1 MSAPL
6 IPQEIYLLERYSSL
20 EYYGELRDYF
30 AACVK
35 AAEDALEEFM
45 RHLPADY
52 RAQPLHMQPD
62 IVWGERVIPNMQ
74 WALKGLI
81 DGYIDLSHGDWDAL
95 GMAGNVTT
103 TFVSIS
109 RDYSSDW
116 MPEPFERR
124 FDQAWSEASVR
135 ASNINITSM
144 SQWTA
149 GDLSFEFHEDDRG
162 PLLAPP
168 SWPVYRLNPQV
179 RVKTDERVPRN
190 GIYLPDLEGA
200 CAQVQIEGYTATQAS
215 VRQPPKDPRYTGNSR
230 LKFDTT
236 WTLVE
241 RIADSGGGI
250 PGATDPDAAGIRLRC
265 AAGEACPR
273 TGWWFTPAGA
283 GARRHAQ
290 QGERMPS
297 VGGDYGLT
305 IWQWDER
312 QQ

>member
-20 EYYGELRDYF
+20 EYFGELRDYF

-35 AAEDALEEFM
+35 AAEDALAEFM
-45 RHLPADY
+45 RHLPPDY

-116 MPEPFERR
+116 MPEPFERQ
-124 FDQAWSEASVR
+124 FDQAWLEASKR

-149 GDLSFEFHEDDRG
+149 GDLSHDYARERG
-162 PLLAPP
+162 PLDPP
-168 SWPVYRLNPQV
+168 SSWPVYRLNPQV
-179 RVKTDERVPRN
+179 RVKTDEKVPRN
-190 GIYLPDLEGA
+190 GVYLPDLPGA
-200 CAQVQIEGYTATQAS
+200 CAQIQIEGYTATQAGI
-215 VRQPPKDPRYTGNSR
+215 PDPHEDPRYTSAAT
-230 LKFDTT
+230 LDFDTT

-241 RIADSGGGI
+241 RVADSGGGI
-250 PGATDPDAAGIRLRC
+250 PGAT
-265 AAGEACPR
+265 
-273 TGWWFTPAGA
+273 
-283 GARRHAQ
+283 
-290 QGERMPS
+290 
-297 VGGDYGLT
+297 
-305 IWQWDER
+305 
-312 QQ
+312 